1 MRFPLSFHG
10 KLPLPL
16 FSLLTWAGVG
26 AFSPVAQAALHET
39 YLLGQGPAESD
50 LRTLSGVPGSRDYR
64 VTVQNPDSREL
75 DRIRR
80 LPNASRIEVR
90 AESYP
95 AEREV
100 PAWQAWAHSGSG
112 ETMFIATSYPTP
124 QEVERLNRIGFAK
137 LALSFVDF
145 PTSVDC
151 ASLNRLQG
159 EVKVFFN
166 TGRYPQPPEQT
177 PLLELSPHFE
187 IEMIANQWPRYVH
200 MDFLNRM
207 PQKKGLTIRDIYPTD
222 VALTYLVAIR
232 DLGRLVVET
241 DFDPYRADV
250 WGKLS
255 SFAVTWVRSGS
266 LPSASQLQGW
276 KEALDQGARFE
287 KLVLRPGRALTAR
300 EQEALE
306 SSRLPVDLR
315 VDFRDPAPDKSR

>member
-1 MRFPLSFHG
+1 
-10 KLPLPL
+10 
-16 FSLLTWAGVG
+16 
-26 AFSPVAQAALHET
+26 
-39 YLLGQGPAESD
+39 
-50 LRTLSGVPGSRDYR
+50 
-64 VTVQNPDSREL
+64 
-75 DRIRR
+75 
-80 LPNASRIEVR
+80 
-90 AESYP
+90 
-95 AEREV
+95 
-100 PAWQAWAHSGSG
+100 
-112 ETMFIATSYPTP
+112 
-124 QEVERLNRIGFAK
+124 
-137 LALSFVDF
+137 
-145 PTSVDC
+145 
-151 ASLNRLQG
+151 
-159 EVKVFFN
+159 
-166 TGRYPQPPEQT
+166 
-177 PLLELSPHFE
+177 
-187 IEMIANQWPRYVH
+187 